1 MKSGRQR
8 LLYAN
13 AIVIVFIGATLL
25 FRMSQRGSNWD
36 FRMQNHGNTCSKIDE
51 LVDKEEFTEEDIA
64 FIKKGMIQDTD
75 EYNKSRIFWRV
86 LISYKGGGGGPDHS
100 RIRQR
105 QCKEILVEYLNDEDC
120 TDIPFKGWAL
130 RNLEGYEMD
139 EESIELYKRYVRDYS
154 APELRLSAAK
164 VLYHLGEKESVYQV
178 YEQAIAEGVPVTT
191 SFIDFRNDTAARETL
206 IRTLKYSDNP
216 VGQATSMCYLALLGE
231 KELIV
236 PVFLELKRK
245 LKDGEI
251 VENPDPPDNPDNAN
265 AINYCLDWTEQE
277 WAKRR

>member
-1 MKSGRQR
+1 MKSGKQR

-36 FRMQNHGNTCSKIDE
+36 FSMQNYRNTSSRIGE
-51 LVDKEEFTEEDIA
+51 LMNKKAFTEEDIA
-64 FIKKGMIQDTD
+64 LIKKGMIQDTD
-75 EYNKSRIFWRV
+75 DFSKRIIFSRV
-86 LISYKGGGGGPDHS
+86 LSPVYGG
-100 RIRQR
+100 IRER
-105 QCKEILVEYLNDEDC
+105 QCKEIIVEYLNDEDC

-139 EESIELYKRYVRDYS
+139 EDSIELCKRYIRDYS
-154 APELRLSAAK
+154 APEIRLSAAK
-164 VLYHLGEKESVYQV
+164 ALYHCGEKEIAYQV
-178 YEQAIAEGVPVTT
+178 YEQAIAEGFPV
-191 SFIDFRNDTAARETL
+191 SKDGIDLRNDTDARETL
-206 IRTLKYSDNP
+206 IRTLKYSNNP
-216 VGQATSMCYLALLGE
+216 VGQATSMYFLSTLGE
-231 KELIV
+231 RESIL

-251 VENPDPPDNPDNAN
+251 IDDSITNP
-265 AINYCLDWTEQE
+265 IRICLDGTEQE